1 MRITDSM
8 TNEMLSAY
16 LLRNRSD
23 VYKIQEQT
31 SSGKKVSKPSDDP
44 AAYDKIIN
52 MRYAGTMLDQYQA
65 NSTRL
70 NGDLLTMDSQL
81 QNAQDQLLRAS
92 EIVISGSDGTKNPED
107 LKALGEEINQIL
119 ESLVGVA
126 NSKID
131 GSSVYSGLRQD
142 VDAYSVVRDA
152 DGLISSVNYQGSDQ
166 TRNVEIAEGVYLPAT
181 LVGSDPSGSNG
192 IFQTSETD
200 IFAHLIHI
208 RDRLS
213 ASENLA
219 ATESF
224 TADSGTDTLTVGGLY
239 ATGSSITLE
248 STENL
253 PGGLEAET
261 TYYVIRVSDTEIQLA
276 ATLADARAG
285 IPIDLTD
292 DGSGDLGITQT
303 PLADIEGDETQ
314 MMEVL
319 ARLGAYE
326 ERLTLNMSMLD
337 SKEVNL
343 RNQLEN
349 EESVDIAEAA
359 MNLTAKQAAYEA
371 SMQVTTATMQLSLLN
386 YL

>member
-8 TNEMLSAY
+8 TNEMLSGY

-52 MRYAGTMLDQYQA
+52 MRYTGTMLDQYQA

-70 NGDLLTMDSQL
+70 NGDLLTMDGQL

-107 LKALGEEINQIL
+107 FKALGQEINQIL

-142 VDAYSVVRDA
+142 VDAYSIARDA
-152 DGLISSVNYQGSDQ
+152 DGLISSVTYQGSDQ

-181 LVGSDPSGSNG
+181 LVGSDPAGGNG

-200 IFAHLIHI
+200 VFAHLIHI
-208 RDRLS
+208 RDRLL

-224 TADSGTDTLTVGGLY
+224 SADSATDTLTVRGLY

-253 PGGLEAET
+253 PGGLSPET

-314 MMEVL
+314 MMNVL
-319 ARLGAYE
+319 TRLGAYE
-326 ERLTLNMSMLD
+326 ERLSLNMSMLD

-343 RNQLEN
+343 RNKLED

-359 MNLTAKQAAYEA
+359 MKLTAKQAAYEA

>member
-200 IFAHLIHI
+200 VFAHLIHI